1 LKADAFTEP
10 IPVIFLT
17 ARSEEIDMM
26 IGFELGA
33 DDYITKPF
41 SLRELIARIRAVLK
55 RALPESSKEK
65 VLIYGDLLI
74 DFLKRRVSY
83 ADVAISLSA
92 LEFEIFY
99 LLVSNPNRVF
109 TAMNCWHEFGRMNLL
124 SRPGQ

>member
-1 LKADAFTEP
+1 MTGLDMARKLRPDLILLDVMIPGIGGKEVCRRLKADAFTEP

-41 SLRELIARIRAVLK
+41 SLRELVARIRAVLK

-65 VLIYGDLLI
+65 VLIYGDLL
-74 DFLKRRVSY
+74 
-83 ADVAISLSA
+83 
-92 LEFEIFY
+92 
-99 LLVSNPNRVF
+99 
-109 TAMNCWHEFGRMNLL
+109 
-124 SRPGQ
+124 